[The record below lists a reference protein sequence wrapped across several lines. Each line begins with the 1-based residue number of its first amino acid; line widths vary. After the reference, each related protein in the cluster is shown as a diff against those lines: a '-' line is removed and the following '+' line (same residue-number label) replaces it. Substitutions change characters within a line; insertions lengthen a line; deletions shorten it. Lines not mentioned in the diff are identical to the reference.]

1 MKASALSSLYYRL
14 IALAVILASSG
25 KKVEQ
30 ISNFVSALRDRV
42 SSSRNNL
49 YIDHLKRIFPDKD
62 QTWRNGVLAGY
73 WRVHERNL
81 FALFFLKRKIYS
93 DIADSV
99 TWTGRKHLDSAL
111 EAGKGVLLLVPHFG
125 DERSLH
131 VILGMEGYPVD
142 VITSRYTDMPKYA
155 RECRLGIGRKWNT
168 LHFPD
173 ENPRWMYRTLEGG
186 RIIHYASTAYGGPGG
201 TWIESFGVPALV
213 PSAPWKLWKRTGCS
227 VILAS
232 CEQTPGMGFHLK
244 FCPIDPPDDRVEF
257 ANTVGHATEKLASE
271 YPSQYE
277 WKNLL
282 IRHRESN
289 TIARIGKIPADEHE
303 LEKLAEY
310 ADAEPSRV
318 LTLKEISDS
327 IS

>member
-1 MKASALSSLYYRL
+1 MKASALSSLYYRF
-14 IALAVILASSG
+14 ISLAVKMAVSG
-25 KKVEQ
+25 SRVER
-30 ISNFVSALRDRV
+30 ISNFVSALRGRV

-49 YIDHLKRIFPDKD
+49 YIDHLKRIFPHKDKA
-62 QTWRNGVLAGY
+62 WRNSILSGY

-99 TWTGRKHLDSAL
+99 TWTGREHLDLAL
-111 EAGKGVLLLVPHFG
+111 AAGKGVLLLVPHFG

-142 VITSRYTDMPKYA
+142 VITSKYTDMPKYA
-155 RECRLGIGRKWNT
+155 RECRLGIGEKWNN
-168 LHFPD
+168 LHFPN
-173 ENPRWMYRTLEGG
+173 ENPRWMYRTLQGG

-201 TWIESFGVPALV
+201 TWIDNFGVPVLV
-213 PSAPWKLWKRTGCS
+213 PSAPWKLWKRTGCA
-227 VILAS
+227 VLLVS
-232 CEQTPGMGFHLK
+232 CEQTPGMGFSLRFK
-244 FCPIDPPDDRVEF
+244 SINPPEDQTEF
-257 ANTVGHATEKLASE
+257 AAVIASATEKLAID

-289 TIARIGKIPADEHE
+289 TIARIGKIPTDEHE

-310 ADAEPSRV
+310 ADADPSRV
-318 LTLKEISDS
+318 LTLEGIIDS